1 MAGAKEIML
10 IKNPL
15 SPLFSY
21 LALGDAGI
29 RQRGGQILKVPAA
42 GSHPGEGVGTSDEAV
57 TAPRGAQDAAW
68 LWNVGIPCG
77 QRERWQIRTGQGST
91 GPIS

>member
-1 MAGAKEIML
+1 MAGAVTKEMML
-10 IKNPL
+10 IKKPL

-21 LALGDAGI
+21 PALGDVGI

-77 QRERWQIRTGQGST
+77 QRERWEIRT
-91 GPIS
+91 